1 MKQIACIFLFILF
14 YAPPAAAQDVMV
26 RRDSTHSLVK
36 IIEIHSD
43 YIRYQAPASSVT
55 LSLKTGELAYI
66 RLENGFLQKF
76 EPASKPKVENI
87 GSSERKHYRSEDSLR
102 YFSQS
107 KSIAVN
113 YLCFINREFGLLF
126 QREYLHKHVSIIIP
140 FTIGLDRP
148 VLTQKYYFKN
158 NFSYTV
164 HHKLF
169 DTGIGLNYFP
179 SYRAKA
185 NFFIGPVLRAQFYR
199 GEQVLLPYTNSPL
212 IVKKSILSR
221 MSLSLT
227 TGYLL
232 RTKSRLQLSAF
243 TSLGL
248 CADFIP
254 FKIRR
259 PEDNK
264 TVNPISDPLGFYFWT
279 GFLVGYC
286 F

>member
-1 MKQIACIFLFILF
+1 MKQIACVFLFIVF
-14 YAPPAAAQDVMV
+14 YALPAAAQDVIV
-26 RRDSTHSLVK
+26 RRDSSRSLVK

-55 LSLKTGELAYI
+55 LSAKSGELAYI

-87 GSSERKHYRSEDSLR
+87 GSRERKYYRAEDSLR
-102 YFSQS
+102 YFSRP

-126 QREYLHKHVSIIIP
+126 QREYLHKHLSLFIP

-158 NFSYTV
+158 NFNYTV
-164 HHKLF
+164 QHKLF

-179 SYRAKA
+179 SYRSKA
-185 NFFIGPVLRAQFYR
+185 NFFIGPVLRAQFFR

-221 MSLSLT
+221 MSLSVT

-232 RTKSRLQLSAF
+232 RTKSRLQLSVF

-248 CADFIP
+248 CADFVP

-259 PEDNK
+259 PVDNK
-264 TVNPISDPLGFYFWT
+264 PVNPISDPVGFYFWT